1 MECNEGQ
8 LNIFYR
14 ALKKVE
20 AKYLRYPKFSV
31 SFFKKGARKKYI
43 EHLERVFAYELY
55 RQWGNMIKPKS
66 DYVLNA
72 EIDKDKGRCFTGL
85 KNEIED
91 EEISKYLCKSNSTIY
106 PDLVLH
112 KGQYT
117 PTGHEIVCEIK
128 RFCSVNKTNF
138 KNDILKLVLF
148 THKQFLEGCP
158 YQYGIFLLLNASIDK
173 VIGLVKTNISTL
185 NNWRNNKNVR
195 LEHLYI
201 VTCEPVSDSSKKIKV
216 EHRNLADLLNE
227 INDENSKRESSFGNF
242 SVIH

>member
-1 MECNEGQ
+1 MTFFIVGFMDSNEGQ
-8 LNIFYR
+8 LNVFYK

-20 AKYLRYPKFSV
+20 AKYLRYSNSEL
-31 SFFKKGARKKYI
+31 SFLKGNKKKKYI

-66 DYVLNA
+66 GYVLNA
-72 EIDKDKGRCFTGL
+72 EIDKDKGRCFAGL

-91 EEISKYLCKSNSTIY
+91 EEINKYLCNSNTTIY

-158 YQYGIFLLLNASIDK
+158 YQYGVFLLLNANHEKINR
-173 VIGLVKTNISTL
+173 LVKANISIL
-185 NNWRNNKNVR
+185 NNWWKNEKVR
-195 LEHLYI
+195 LEYI
-201 VTCEPVSDSSKKIKV
+201 YVVTCEPVSDSSKKIKV
-216 EHRNLADLLNE
+216 EFRNLADL
-227 INDENSKRESSFGNF
+227 IREMKN
-242 SVIH
+242 IHSGTSA